1 MQALYTIV
9 VVLGGKRLAYQISE
23 KMVETEAILFS
34 YSCKILASNNNEHLV
49 FHMNSWHLF

>member
-9 VVLGGKRLAYQISE
+9 AVLGGKRLAYQISE